1 MRTPYNE
8 LFMAGLNRST
18 FRRLQQLQQI
28 PSVWE
33 GDRRPMSEPLPI
45 GSSALSDYDPEN
57 GGDCIMWVDGSQGI
71 VRSMDVVSPET
82 GPEAVVRTLLRAM
95 EHPHSPAL
103 PGRPQK
109 IVVKDREIQF
119 FLRGVLQDLGISI
132 EYVPDLPLIDELFR
146 GFQDVVDRKTP
157 LLPPQYVESLEEKAY
172 QVWQAGP
179 WECLA
184 DHQII
189 SIELEGWDMGTLYAC
204 VMGMLGLDYGI
215 LLYRSLE
222 SLTQFRKRVIANE
235 SPERLEEAFLSQD
248 CLFITFEGA
257 EEDDEIDLSDLPP
270 SEIHPTFGNLHPL
283 EGMRAILYDEE
294 ALLTILALDAF
305 ARFFRSVRRKLT
317 GGKFPKLSQR
327 YQIPIPEGGDR
338 PGPKNVAVT
347 VSTMPEVAAKLFEM
361 SISATDDEDDE
372 DDDDEPL
379 LRDDLVPPNSFLSL
393 GVVPWEILKD
403 LEASASYYQS
413 AQVHH
418 SGDGLPIILIQTSRP
433 KAKAMIET
441 LKQAGGVTGIG
452 FNPGEDPLGGNR
464 FDLGILKAENGE
476 LFLFGEFMED
486 DPVHVAARK
495 KWDGRCK
502 KTKGYCG
509 LVIAMGLTGASRG
522 NPQLKD
528 MLALFEVRSL
538 SPKDINLGTLQLMP
552 MPF

>member
-1 MRTPYNE
+1 
-8 LFMAGLNRST
+8 MAGLNRST

-45 GSSALSDYDPEN
+45 GSSALSDYDSEN

-71 VRSMDVVSPET
+71 VRSMDVVSPDT

-146 GFQDVVDRKTP
+146 GFQDVVDRKPP

-189 SIELEGWDMGTLYAC
+189 SIELEGLDMGTLYAC

-257 EEDDEIDLSDLPP
+257 EEDDDIDLSDLPP
-270 SEIHPTFGNLHPL
+270 SEIKPTFGNLHPL

-317 GGKFPKLSQR
+317 GGKFPNLSQR
-327 YQIPIPEGGDR
+327 YQIPVPQGGDR
-338 PGPKNVAVT
+338 QGPDTVAVT
-347 VSTMPEVAAKLFEM
+347 VSTMPEIAAKLFEM
-361 SISATDDEDDE
+361 SVSAPDDEDDE

-393 GVVPWEILKD
+393 GVVPWEVLKD

-413 AQVHH
+413 AQVHA

-441 LKQAGGVTGIG
+441 LKEAGGVTGIG

-522 NPQLKD
+522 NPQKKD

>member
-1 MRTPYNE
+1 
-8 LFMAGLNRST
+8 MAGLNRST

-45 GSSALSDYDPEN
+45 GSSALSDYDSEN

-71 VRSMDVVSPET
+71 VRSMDVVSPDT

-146 GFQDVVDRKTP
+146 GFQDVVDRKPP
-157 LLPPQYVESLEEKAY
+157 LLPPQYVESLEAKAY
-172 QVWQAGP
+172 EVWQAGP
-179 WECLA
+179 WQCLA

-248 CLFITFEGA
+248 CLFITFESA
-257 EEDDEIDLSDLPP
+257 EEDDDIDLSDLPP
-270 SEIHPTFGNLHPL
+270 SEIQPTFGNLHPL

-338 PGPKNVAVT
+338 PGPQNVAVT
-347 VSTMPEVAAKLFEM
+347 VSTMPELAAKLFEM
-361 SISATDDEDDE
+361 SMSATEDEDDE
-372 DDDDEPL
+372 DEDDDEPL

-393 GVVPWEILKD
+393 GVVPWEILKE
-403 LEASASYYQS
+403 LEGSASHFQS
-413 AQVHH
+413 AQVHA
-418 SGDGLPIILIQTSRP
+418 SGDGLPIILVQTSRP

-441 LKQAGGVTGIG
+441 LKEAGGVTGIG
-452 FNPGEDPLGGNR
+452 FNPGEDPIGGNR

-522 NPQLKD
+522 NPQQKD

>member
-1 MRTPYNE
+1 
-8 LFMAGLNRST
+8 MAGLNLST
-18 FRRLQQLQQI
+18 LRRLQQLQQI

-248 CLFITFEGA
+248 CLFITFESA
-257 EEDDEIDLSDLPP
+257 QEDDEIDLANLPP
-270 SEIHPTFGNLHPL
+270 SEIKPTFGNLHPL

-305 ARFFRSVRRKLT
+305 ARFFGSVRRKLT
-317 GGKFPKLSQR
+317 GGKFPQLSQR
-327 YQIPIPEGGDR
+327 YQIPVPQGGDR
-338 PGPKNVAVT
+338 PGPENVAVT
-347 VSTMPEVAAKLFEM
+347 VSTMPEQAAKLFEM
-361 SISATDDEDDE
+361 SMSATTDEDD
-372 DDDDEPL
+372 DDEDDEPL
-379 LRDDLVPPNSFLSL
+379 LRDDLVPQNSFLSL
-393 GVVPWEILKD
+393 GVVPWEILEELKG
-403 LEASASYYQS
+403 SVSYSQP
-413 AQVHH
+413 AKVPAN
-418 SGDGLPIILIQTSRP
+418 GDGLPIILIQTSRP
-433 KAKAMIET
+433 KAKAMIES
-441 LKQAGGVTGIG
+441 LKKAGGVTGIC

-464 FDLGILKAENGE
+464 FDLGILQTENGD
-476 LFLFGEFMED
+476 LHLFGEFMED

-522 NPQLKD
+522 NPQQKD

-538 SPKDINLGTLQLMP
+538 SPKDIGLGTLQLMP

>member
-1 MRTPYNE
+1 
-8 LFMAGLNRST
+8 MAGLNRST

-45 GSSALSDYDPEN
+45 GSSALSDYDLEN
-57 GGDCIMWVDGSQGI
+57 GGDCIMWVDGSQGM
-71 VRSMDVVSPET
+71 VRSMDVVSPDT

-146 GFQDVVDRKTP
+146 GFQDVVDRKPP

-235 SPERLEEAFLSQD
+235 SAERLEEAFLSQD
-248 CLFITFEGA
+248 CLFITFESA
-257 EEDDEIDLSDLPP
+257 QEDDEIDLSDLPP
-270 SEIHPTFGNLHPL
+270 SEIKPTFGNLHPL
-283 EGMRAILYDEE
+283 EGMRSILYDEE

-305 ARFFRSVRRKLT
+305 ARFFHSVRRKLT
-317 GGKFPKLSQR
+317 KGKFPNLSQC

-338 PGPKNVAVT
+338 PGPEEVAVT
-347 VSTMPEVAAKLFEM
+347 VSTMPELAAKLFEM
-361 SISATDDEDDE
+361 SVSATDDEDDE
-372 DDDDEPL
+372 EDDETL

-393 GVVPWEILKD
+393 GVVPWEILKE
-403 LEASASYYQS
+403 LEGSASHYQS
-413 AQVHH
+413 APVHA

-433 KAKAMIET
+433 KAKAMIDT
-441 LKQAGGVTGIG
+441 LKKAGGVTGMC
-452 FNPGEDPLGGNR
+452 FNPGEDPIGGNR
-464 FDLGILKAENGE
+464 FDLGILKTENGD
-476 LFLFGEFMED
+476 LHLFGEFMED

-522 NPQLKD
+522 NPQQKD